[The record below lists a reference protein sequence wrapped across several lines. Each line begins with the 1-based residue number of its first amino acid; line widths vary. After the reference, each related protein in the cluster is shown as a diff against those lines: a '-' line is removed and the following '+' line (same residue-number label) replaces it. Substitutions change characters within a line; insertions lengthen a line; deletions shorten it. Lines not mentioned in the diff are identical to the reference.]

1 MPDINS
7 VQLLNN
13 ELIVTINEGNGLF
26 VTGCY
31 IENGNLICEYKDGDN
46 MAKIN
51 LGRVV
56 GEKGEQGA
64 PGKDGAPGTPGR
76 DGTPGAK
83 GAKGDP
89 GISPTFSI
97 EDGNLYADYD
107 NPYTPT

>member
-1 MPDINS
+1 
-7 VQLLNN
+7 
-13 ELIVTINEGNGLF
+13 
-26 VTGCY
+26 
-31 IENGNLICEYKDGDN
+31 

-56 GEKGEQGA
+56 GEKGDTGPAGPAGPAGA
-64 PGKDGAPGTPGR
+64 KGATGPA
-76 DGTPGAK
+76 GAK

-97 EDGNLYADYD
+97 EGGDLYADYD

>member
-1 MPDINS
+1 
-7 VQLLNN
+7 
-13 ELIVTINEGNGLF
+13 
-26 VTGCY
+26 
-31 IENGNLICEYKDGDN
+31 

-56 GEKGEQGA
+56 GEKGDTGPAGA
-64 PGKDGAPGTPGR
+64 KGETGPAGPA
-76 DGTPGAK
+76 GAK

-97 EDGNLYADYD
+97 EGGELYADYD

>member
-1 MPDINS
+1 
-7 VQLLNN
+7 
-13 ELIVTINEGNGLF
+13 
-26 VTGCY
+26 
-31 IENGNLICEYKDGDN
+31 

-76 DGTPGAK
+76 DGAPGAK

>member
-1 MPDINS
+1 
-7 VQLLNN
+7 
-13 ELIVTINEGNGLF
+13 
-26 VTGCY
+26 
-31 IENGNLICEYKDGDN
+31 

-56 GEKGEQGA
+56 GEKGETGPA
-64 PGKDGAPGTPGR
+64 GPA
-76 DGTPGAK
+76 GAK

-97 EDGNLYADYD
+97 EDGDLYADYD

>member
-1 MPDINS
+1 
-7 VQLLNN
+7 
-13 ELIVTINEGNGLF
+13 
-26 VTGCY
+26 
-31 IENGNLICEYKDGDN
+31 

-76 DGTPGAK
+76 DGAPGAK

-89 GISPTFSI
+89 GISPRFSI
-97 EDGNLYADYD
+97 EGGDLYADYD

>member
-1 MPDINS
+1 
-7 VQLLNN
+7 
-13 ELIVTINEGNGLF
+13 
-26 VTGCY
+26 
-31 IENGNLICEYKDGDN
+31 

-76 DGTPGAK
+76 DGAK

>member
-31 IENGNLICEYKDGDN
+31 IENGDLICEYKEDDN

-64 PGKDGAPGTPGR
+64 PGKDGAPG
-76 DGTPGAK
+76 AK

-97 EDGNLYADYD
+97 EGGNLYADYD

>member
-1 MPDINS
+1 
-7 VQLLNN
+7 
-13 ELIVTINEGNGLF
+13 
-26 VTGCY
+26 
-31 IENGNLICEYKDGDN
+31 

-56 GEKGEQGA
+56 GEKGDTGPAGPAGPAGA
-64 PGKDGAPGTPGR
+64 KGENGPAGPA
-76 DGTPGAK
+76 GAK

-97 EDGNLYADYD
+97 EGGDLYADYD

>member
-1 MPDINS
+1 
-7 VQLLNN
+7 
-13 ELIVTINEGNGLF
+13 
-26 VTGCY
+26 
-31 IENGNLICEYKDGDN
+31 

-64 PGKDGAPGTPGR
+64 PGKNGAPGTPGR
-76 DGTPGAK
+76 DGAP

-97 EDGNLYADYD
+97 EDGDLYADYD
-107 NPYTPT
+107 NPYKPT

>member
-7 VQLLNN
+7 VQLLND

-26 VTGCY
+26 VTDCY
-31 IENGNLICEYKDGDN
+31 IENGDLICEYKDGDN

-64 PGKDGAPGTPGR
+64 KGD
-76 DGTPGAK
+76 PGAK
-83 GAKGDP
+83 GEKGDPGEKGEKGDP

-97 EDGNLYADYD
+97 EGTDLYADYD
-107 NPYTPT
+107 KPYIPT